1 MNAKQVSMQKP
12 DKRIQDFLSLPLIRK
27 PTCKQFI
34 YIPCVFCCPNI
45 PVQKIELD
53 Y

>member
-27 PTCKQFI
+27 PNYEQFI
-34 YIPCVFCCPNI
+34 YIPCVFAVPIFQYKRLN
-45 PVQKIELD
+45 
-53 Y
+53 